1 MGLTFKTNLFFVL
14 IFFYSSFIYQSISS
28 SSSIV
33 NPKFH
38 KRTSIHE
45 AMILKREDKSNLT
58 GPNQNLTTGNGLDSN
73 FTGSGG
79 TTQDGN
85 DYQNLNDDQNLTQ
98 SDNGNSNL
106 TDGNDTKSN
115 HTSIPNSI
123 NFPGEEGKPECESGG
138 EKLIEHDCN
147 RALLAL
153 GTGIAGKIK
162 FLRVS
167 NDTATGTFK
176 TCKVTVQSL
185 DGKPVHVSKGRLEH
199 GPGYVDFMKICK
211 GQPGTMILGGGEFGM
226 TIESSE
232 CDGQ

>member
-1 MGLTFKTNLFFVL
+1 MSFKTSLLSIV
-14 IFFYSSFIYQSISS
+14 IFLYLNFIHQSIST
-28 SSSIV
+28 SSSI

-38 KRTSIHE
+38 KRTSSHGAII
-45 AMILKREDKSNLT
+45 MKREDNPKQNGQDQNSTDGNGLITNLT
-58 GPNQNLTTGNGLDSN
+58 GTGTEDGNGY
-73 FTGSGG
+73 
-79 TTQDGN
+79 QDI
-85 DYQNLNDDQNLTQ
+85 NDDQNLNQ
-98 SDNGNSNL
+98 LNNQNSNS
-106 TDGNDTKSN
+106 TDGNANGSSSN
-115 HTSIPNSI
+115 HTSTTNSI

-162 FLRVS
+162 FLRVN

-226 TIESSE
+226 TVESSE
-232 CDGQ
+232 CDSQ